1 MKFFREKSAR
11 QVIFCV
17 KSRRK
22 LLKRLDSRKQTTL
35 DFVAPDLVFAAP
47 DLDFVVLGFDSI
59 TGDLETGALAESTRS
74 QRKRVTADC

>member
-1 MKFFREKSAR
+1 
-11 QVIFCV
+11 
-17 KSRRK
+17 
-22 LLKRLDSRKQTTL
+22 L

-59 TGDLETGALAESTRS
+59 AGDLEIGALAESTTS